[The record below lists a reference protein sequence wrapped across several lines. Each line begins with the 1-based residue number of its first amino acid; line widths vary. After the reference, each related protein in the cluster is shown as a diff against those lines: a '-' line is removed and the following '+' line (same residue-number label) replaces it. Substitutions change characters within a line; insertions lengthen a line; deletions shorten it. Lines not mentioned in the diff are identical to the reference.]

1 MASEQ
6 VNPIA
11 DPSQLGEVRAAPRV
25 TLLLRLGKLVVDG
38 AEYPCVLRD
47 VSHSGIRVRLF
58 RSLRAGKAYEL
69 ELGFGTRFAIEPVWQ
84 RDGEAGFRFCDG
96 PVDLAR
102 IVEEHG
108 SLPRRQ
114 LRLRLARPIPIG
126 LITGETTLPGLLHDL
141 SQHGARVE
149 AGPGLALRQAVSIEL
164 PTMPPILA
172 RLRWRR
178 LPEHGLVFD
187 HGYQLAEL
195 AALIDHLHKPLR
207 SPPGVASLKA

>member
-11 DPSQLGEVRAAPRV
+11 DPSQPGEVRAAPRV

-47 VSHSGIRVRLF
+47 VSQSGIKVRLF
-58 RSLRAGKAYEL
+58 RALRAGSVYEL
-69 ELGFGTRFAIEPVWQ
+69 ELGHGARFALAPVWQ
-84 RDGEAGFRFCDG
+84 RDGEAGFRFCDA
-96 PVDLAR
+96 PVDLVR

-126 LITGETTLPGLLHDL
+126 LVAGKTTLPGLLHDL

-149 AGPGLALRQAVSIEL
+149 TGPGLALRQAISIEL
-164 PTMPPILA
+164 PGMAPILA

-187 HGYQLAEL
+187 HGFQLAEL
-195 AALIDHLHKPLR
+195 AALIDHLHKPARL
-207 SPPGVASLKA
+207 SPAAAR